1 MTLHGRNLHRRL
13 ARTAQARAAYKT
25 ALGLTKQEP
34 ERRFIERRLSELR
47 GLRR

>member
-1 MTLHGRNLHRRL
+1 MTLHGRNLGL